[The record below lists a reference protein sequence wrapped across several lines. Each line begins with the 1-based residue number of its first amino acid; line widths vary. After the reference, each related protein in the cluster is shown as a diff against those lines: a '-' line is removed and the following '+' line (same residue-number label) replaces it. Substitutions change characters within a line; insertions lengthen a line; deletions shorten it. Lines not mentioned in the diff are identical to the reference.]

1 MSYLVVN
8 IRTDVYHSRH
18 EGSEVCRMWSVMQA
32 SRNDCVP
39 RRRPPLKKIVF
50 LATAAVVAMLIL
62 VPAAIAQEST
72 LPASG
77 GQTLPA
83 SGGQTS
89 EPLPA
94 SGGLTSPS
102 ALLPAAALIMGSG
115 IVAYA
120 LVRRR

>member
-1 MSYLVVN
+1 MKRILLV
-8 IRTDVYHSRH
+8 
-18 EGSEVCRMWSVMQA
+18 
-32 SRNDCVP
+32 
-39 RRRPPLKKIVF
+39 
-50 LATAAVVAMLIL
+50 ATAALVAMLIL
-62 VPAAIAQEST
+62 VPIAIAQEST

-94 SGGLTSPS
+94 SGGLTAPPS

-120 LVRRR
+120 IARRR

>member
-1 MSYLVVN
+1 M
-8 IRTDVYHSRH
+8 R
-18 EGSEVCRMWSVMQA
+18 
-32 SRNDCVP
+32 
-39 RRRPPLKKIVF
+39 KIDL
-50 LATAAVVAMLIL
+50 LATAALVAMLIL
-62 VPAAIAQEST
+62 VPTAIAQEST

-89 EPLPA
+89 DPLPA
-94 SGGLTSPS
+94 SGGLTAPS

-120 LVRRR
+120 IVRRR

>member
-1 MSYLVVN
+1 MKRILLV
-8 IRTDVYHSRH
+8 
-18 EGSEVCRMWSVMQA
+18 
-32 SRNDCVP
+32 
-39 RRRPPLKKIVF
+39 
-50 LATAAVVAMLIL
+50 ATAALVAMLIL
-62 VPAAIAQEST
+62 VPIAIAQEST

-94 SGGLTSPS
+94 SGGLTAPS

-120 LVRRR
+120 IARRR

>member
-1 MSYLVVN
+1 V
-8 IRTDVYHSRH
+8 
-18 EGSEVCRMWSVMQA
+18 
-32 SRNDCVP
+32 
-39 RRRPPLKKIVF
+39 KKIV
-50 LATAAVVAMLIL
+50 LLVTAALVAMLIL
-62 VPAAIAQEST
+62 VPTAIAQEST

-89 EPLPA
+89 DPLPA
-94 SGGLTSPS
+94 SGGLTAPS

-120 LVRRR
+120 IVRRR